1 MLTIEVIISTALLV
15 LIWIIQILHYPSFLF
30 VDQTRFSHFEQFHTK
45 RITYI
50 VLPLMIAELGLVI
63 FHFRPLVFGI
73 VSLIWLSTFFLQ
85 VPCHEKLKRGFDEK
99 VIRKL
104 ILTNW
109 IRTLLWTIK
118 FLVLVTT

>member
-1 MLTIEVIISTALLV
+1 MLTVEVIISTGLLV

-30 VDQTRFSHFEQFHTK
+30 VDRTRFSLFEQFHTK
-45 RITYI
+45 RISYI

-63 FHFRPLVFGI
+63 FHFRPIVFGI

-109 IRTLLWTIK
+109 IRTILWTIK